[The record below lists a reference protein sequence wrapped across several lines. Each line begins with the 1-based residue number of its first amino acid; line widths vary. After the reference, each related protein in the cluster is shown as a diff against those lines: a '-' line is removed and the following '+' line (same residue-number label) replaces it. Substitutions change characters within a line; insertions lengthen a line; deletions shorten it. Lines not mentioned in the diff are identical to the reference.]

1 MKLKKFLKAAN
12 GRICGGTEYQW
23 ECFPNGQY
31 TDVSDLDGN
40 EVGGCIYNRLSMK
53 VYQVEVHVYDDQVS
67 YRWTHPEWKQAYYD
81 EAEARGVD
89 SRTAY
94 DDVDFTD
101 VFEEEDILKL
111 LTEIVHLTY
120 VHSKPLVDSK
130 KPIKNLDPA
139 SAWPFNTIEP
149 SKEVKGLNPASAW
162 PFPLMDRPQCSEDE
176 DLDGTDA
183 DWGHDEIYDG
193 PCDCQMAYD
202 DVDECNMES
211 AEAARGCCGDG
222 CCGVE
227 RVVPEKEFEVLL
239 TVKHRFS
246 VKARNMEQ
254 AIDKAKLFEKDMK
267 SGVWPKGLC
276 WEDRWVSKTAVSRR
290 LETTNIEE

>member
-23 ECFPNGQY
+23 DCFPNGQY

-40 EVGGCIYNRLSMK
+40 EVGGCIYNRLTMK

-67 YRWTHPEWKQAYYD
+67 YRWTHPEWEQAYYD
-81 EAEARGVD
+81 EANRRNVD
-89 SRTAY
+89 GDNAY
-94 DDVDFTD
+94 DDVQYNLIDD
-101 VFEEEDILKL
+101 EDEILHL
-111 LTEIVHLTY
+111 LTEVVHMTY
-120 VHSKPLVDSK
+120 VHSKPAKS
-130 KPIKNLDPA
+130 NNPA
-139 SAWPFNTIEP
+139 DAWPFSDEDKEGFSIDKFN
-149 SKEVKGLNPASAW
+149 KEVKGLSPTSAW
-162 PFPLMDRPQCSEDE
+162 PFPMMTRPQTNEDDE
-176 DLDGTDA
+176 LDGTDE
-183 DWGHDEIYDG
+183 DWGHDDENDEDC
-193 PCDCQMAYD
+193 CDCD
-202 DVDECNMES
+202 CDS
-211 AEAARGCCGDG
+211 SCCGSNDDALQ
-222 CCGVE
+222 
-227 RVVPEKEFEVLL
+227 VPEKEFEVLL